1 MTGSAPARG
10 AGLLLVV
17 SLILAGCGTGRPPL
31 AGPPATGTPVRP
43 PPAGT
48 PIKVMTWAPE
58 GDTDVSH
65 PGLVAVA
72 QAFAAT
78 VNDAGGIGEHPLE
91 VLTCDEGDDPA
102 TAAACARRAVDED
115 VVAVVGSFSA
125 HSAAYLPVLEAARI
139 PYLGGVAL
147 TDLDYRSPMSF
158 PITGGALVRAAAATV
173 LAGERG
179 CARPVLVRGDRPRYD
194 AVERVVT
201 GAYTGPGRPAVL
213 RLPADPGRDAELAT
227 RIAGSG
233 DCAILATGDREGTR
247 VLAALQRGG
256 RPTPVVLAADLRT
269 SSLAGYPEVAASAT
283 RVSWF
288 PTADNAVWRRYLDAV
303 GRDPGRDPA
312 GEPGGDPAGRV
323 DPAGPVEQNA
333 WAAFVVFTQL
343 ARQLTVY
350 DSTSLLSLLARSGT
364 IDTEGL
370 VPALSF
376 RVPFPVP
383 GLARAFNRTATFQTY
398 RDGAPVE
405 FRPGFQD
412 VSVTLTSRTR

>member
-1 MTGSAPARG
+1 MTRRRLRVGVFLVGCLVLTACGAPTR
-10 AGLLLVV
+10 
-17 SLILAGCGTGRPPL
+17 
-31 AGPPATGTPVRP
+31 

-48 PIKVMTWAPE
+48 PAGTAARPPPTGAPIKVMTWAPE
-58 GDTDVSH
+58 GDTEVSY
-65 PGLVAVA
+65 PGLVSVA

-78 VNDAGGIGEHPLE
+78 VNDSGGIGDRPLQ

-102 TAAACARRAVDED
+102 IAAACARRAVDED

-173 LAGERG
+173 LAAERG
-179 CARPVLVRGDRPRYD
+179 CTRPVLVRGGQPRYD

-201 GAYTGPGRPAVL
+201 GAFTGPDRPAVL
-213 RLPADPGRDAELAT
+213 RVPDDPGRDTDLAT
-227 RIAGSG
+227 RIATSG
-233 DCAILATGDREGTR
+233 DCAILATGDRGGGR
-247 VLAALQRGG
+247 ALAALQRAGAA
-256 RPTPVVLAADLRT
+256 TPVVLAADLRG
-269 SSLAGYPEVAASAT
+269 SSLAGYPRVASAAS

-288 PTADNAVWRRYLDAV
+288 PAADNAVWRRYRDAL
-303 GRDPGRDPA
+303 
-312 GEPGGDPAGRV
+312 GGDPAGDPTGGSARSV
-323 DPAGPVEQNA
+323 DAAGPVEQNT

-350 DSTSLLSLLARSGT
+350 DSTSLLAVLARSGT
-364 IDTEGL
+364 IDTGGL

-376 RVPFPVP
+376 RVPFPGP
-383 GLARAFNRTATFQTY
+383 GMSRAFNRTATFQTY

-405 FRPGFQD
+405 FRPGFRD
-412 VSVTLTSRTR
+412 VSAALTSPTR